1 LALLRF
7 QGGKK
12 VPPQIQRIRSDDLL
26 ASVFP
31 DVAACQENIVGD
43 IQIPDHPLVREVMK
57 DVLSEAMDLEGL
69 KELLRGMETG
79 SIRCLAVD
87 TPVPSQFSHEILN
100 ANPYAYL
107 DDAPLEERR
116 ARAVEMRRILPESV
130 LEEVGKLDPA
140 AIDQVRT
147 EAWPDVRDADEL
159 HDVLHTLIAL
169 PPTGGDTGVHAQ
181 PALSDRLERG
191 GRMSTAEQSAAA
203 WQPLF
208 NRLQIQGRV
217 LCAKVHN
224 RPYWIAIERAQPFQ
238 QIFPD
243 AEFDTPVPDFG
254 KSQSKDDAL
263 LALVTGWMSHIGPTS
278 SLELGAMLGIEA
290 SEIEKAMLRLE
301 ATGAILRGRFTDATS
316 RAGVPAPPE
325 HEWCDRRL
333 LARIHRLT
341 VATLRKQVEPVT
353 PAQFMRWILRW
364 QHVTSDS
371 QTRGERSTLEVLRQ
385 LQGFEIPANAWER
398 HVLARRIAD
407 YDPAW
412 LDQLCLTGAVGWGR
426 LSPHPA
432 TLETSDGNNSRRRVI
447 PTSVAPITFFVREEA
462 DWMLPQER
470 MDEGQGLSP
479 VARQV
484 LEFLRHRGASFF
496 ADIVRATGKLKA
508 EIETGLWE
516 LVAAGLVT
524 ADGFDNLRALIDPK
538 RRAGQGSGR
547 TSRPRHS
554 SGRWAILHTDSAIE
568 RDRATEAT
576 CWMLLKR
583 YGVVF
588 RDLLARESNLPKW
601 RELQLAFRRL
611 EARGEIRGGRF
622 VDGFLGEQF
631 ALPVAVESLRA
642 TRKLPPTGEVVTISA
657 ADPLNLVGIIVPGE
671 RVPAISGRVVSYRDG
686 VALEAEPSLETRV
699 AAI

>member
-1 LALLRF
+1 
-7 QGGKK
+7 
-12 VPPQIQRIRSDDLL
+12 
-26 ASVFP
+26 
-31 DVAACQENIVGD
+31 
-43 IQIPDHPLVREVMK
+43 
-57 DVLSEAMDLEGL
+57 
-69 KELLRGMETG
+69 
-79 SIRCLAVD
+79 
-87 TPVPSQFSHEILN
+87 VPSQFSHEILN

-107 DDAPLEERR
+107 DYAPLEERR

-130 LEEVGKLDPA
+130 LEGVGKLDPA
-140 AIDQVRT
+140 AIDQVRA

-159 HDVLHTLIAL
+159 HDVLHTLIAMPL
-169 PPTGGDTGVHAQ
+169 IDTDRVGTG
-181 PALSDRLERG
+181 ALSRTVERSSTEWCQFLERLNAQN
-191 GRMSTAEQSAAA
+191 RVVTARANGS
-203 WQPLF
+203 
-208 NRLQIQGRV
+208 G
-217 LCAKVHN
+217 
-224 RPYWIAIERAQPFQ
+224 YWIAAERAQSFQ

-243 AEFDTPVPDFG
+243 AEFDTVIPDFG
-254 KSQSKDDAL
+254 KSHSKDDAL
-263 LALVTGWMSHIGPTS
+263 LALVTGWMSHIGPTNS
-278 SLELGAMLGIEA
+278 AELGALFAVEA
-290 SEIEKAMLRLE
+290 DEIEKAMLRLE
-301 ATGAILRGRFTDATS
+301 ATGAILRGKFTDAAS
-316 RAGVPAPPE
+316 RAGAPAPHE

-364 QHVTSDS
+364 QHVTADS
-371 QTRGERSTLEVLRQ
+371 QTRGERATLEVLRQ

-398 HVLARRIAD
+398 QVLARRIAD
-407 YDPAW
+407 YDPTW

-432 TLETSDGNNSRRRVI
+432 TLEASDGNSSRRRVI

-470 MDEGQGLSP
+470 IDEGQGLSP

-508 EIETGLWE
+508 EVETGLWE

-538 RRAGQGSGR
+538 RRAGQGSGK
-547 TSRPRHS
+547 TARPRHS
-554 SGRWAILHTDSAIE
+554 AGRWAILHTDSAIE
-568 RDRATEAT
+568 RDRATEAI

-642 TRKLPPTGEVVTISA
+642 TRKMPPNGETVTISA
-657 ADPLNLVGIIVPGE
+657 ADPLNLVGIVVPGE

-686 VALEAEPSLETRV
+686 VALEAEPSQQTRV